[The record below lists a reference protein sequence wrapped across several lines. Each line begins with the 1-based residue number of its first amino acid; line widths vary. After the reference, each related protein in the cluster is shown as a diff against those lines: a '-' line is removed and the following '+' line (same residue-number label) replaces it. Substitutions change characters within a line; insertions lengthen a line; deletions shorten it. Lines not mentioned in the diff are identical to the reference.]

1 MASKANIK
9 NPNNAKLRDL
19 AISNAVGPKP
29 YGVINRYNE
38 FLNLLTNAIEIEG
51 IDNYRQRK
59 LVKRLLLEE
68 GKVGYDGVTKKWYRI
83 SPQGKLDENGD
94 YMSAKFLPNNGSAGF
109 DADLSYEPKHEGA
122 YLIDALPAYGI
133 TFGDLIHE
141 ACDFMEQA
149 DLCARQNL
157 DANKTPFVGVCKD
170 EETRLSLIEALEQKR
185 MGQCALIVS
194 PELGDALKGVSFQ
207 TNFIADK
214 ALALRDQERDT
225 LLNKLGVLTAN
236 TDKKE
241 RVQSTEV
248 NAKLGECTDYIYML
262 IDTFNEQMEAYGLPF
277 SMKYNGSM
285 EELYEDG
292 DPDAVSNQEENQEVH
307 TEEQHNG

>member
-1 MASKANIK
+1 MASKVK
-9 NPNNAKLRDL
+9 NPNSAKLREL
-19 AISNAVGPKP
+19 ALTNAIGPKP

-38 FLNLLTNAIEIEG
+38 FLNLLTNAIGIDGIEG
-51 IDNYRQRK
+51 YRQKK

-68 GKVGYDGVTKKWYRI
+68 GQVGYDGITNRWYRI
-83 SPQGKLDENGD
+83 SPCGKLDENGD
-94 YMSAKFLPNNGSAGF
+94 YSEAKFLPNNGGAGF
-109 DADLSYEPKHEGA
+109 KRELSYEPVHEGA
-122 YLIDALPAYGI
+122 YLIEALPAYGI
-133 TFGDLIHE
+133 TFAELIHE

-170 EETRLSLIEALEQKR
+170 EETRLSLISALEQKQ
-185 MGQCALIVS
+185 MGQAALIVS

-207 TNFIADK
+207 TQFIADK
-214 ALALRDQERDT
+214 ALMLRDQERDT

-262 IDTFNEQMEAYGLPF
+262 IDTFNEQMKDYGLPF
-277 SMKYNGSM
+277 TMYYNGSM

-292 DPDAVSNQEENQEVH
+292 DPDAVSEQEENSAVN
-307 TEEQHNG
+307 TEEKHNG